1 MLTISKTNIAL
12 GLLSQRFG
20 NKNDLKNKSFTLT
33 KKNKLDIIVSER
45 KIGVINMLDQYI
57 IELSNFSQT
66 AIITTVEE
74 NDNYCKK
81 FFDRCQYNFKLT
93 DKKTLWAYDDDFS
106 TYVLVDDE
114 DLEEV
119 LALLIVYDYCKDFK
133 LSEDIYK

>member
-1 MLTISKTNIAL
+1 
-12 GLLSQRFG
+12 
-20 NKNDLKNKSFTLT
+20 
-33 KKNKLDIIVSER
+33 
-45 KIGVINMLDQYI
+45 MLDQYI
-57 IELSNFSQT
+57 IEISNFSET

-81 FFDRCQYNFKLT
+81 FFDRCRYNFKLT

-119 LALLIVYDYCKDFK
+119 LALLIIYDYCKDFK
-133 LSEDIYK
+133 VSEDIAEILK

>member
-1 MLTISKTNIAL
+1 M
-12 GLLSQRFG
+12 
-20 NKNDLKNKSFTLT
+20 TL
-33 KKNKLDIIVSER
+33 KNKLDIIISER
-45 KIGVINMLDQYI
+45 KKERKEVTTMLDQYI
-57 IELSNFSQT
+57 IEISNFSET

-74 NDNYCKK
+74 TENYCKK

-119 LALLIVYDYCKDFK
+119 LALLVIYDYCKDFK
-133 LSEDIYK
+133 VSEDIYQ

>member
-1 MLTISKTNIAL
+1 
-12 GLLSQRFG
+12 
-20 NKNDLKNKSFTLT
+20 
-33 KKNKLDIIVSER
+33 
-45 KIGVINMLDQYI
+45 MLDQYI
-57 IELSNFSQT
+57 IELGNFSETAT

-81 FFDRCQYNFKLT
+81 FFERCQYNFKLT

-119 LALLIVYDYCKDFK
+119 LALLMIYDYCKDFK
-133 LSEDIYK
+133 LSEDIYQ

>member
-1 MLTISKTNIAL
+1 
-12 GLLSQRFG
+12 
-20 NKNDLKNKSFTLT
+20 
-33 KKNKLDIIVSER
+33 
-45 KIGVINMLDQYI
+45 MLDQYI
-57 IELSNFSQT
+57 IELSNFSEI

-81 FFDRCQYNFKLT
+81 FFDRCRYNFKLT

-119 LALLIVYDYCKDFK
+119 LALLVIYDYCKDFK
-133 LSEDIYK
+133 LSEDIYQWKQKNIL